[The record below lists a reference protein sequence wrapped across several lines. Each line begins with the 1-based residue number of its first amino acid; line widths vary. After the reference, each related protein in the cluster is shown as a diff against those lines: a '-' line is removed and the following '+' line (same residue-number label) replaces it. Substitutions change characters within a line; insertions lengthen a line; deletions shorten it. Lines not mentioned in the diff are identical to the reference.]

1 MVEKN
6 MDQLLN
12 TEEFEG
18 SETEETKNLD
28 YLLEAEED
36 EEEKGTV
43 TLKKSILVEDE
54 EVKEIHYDF
63 SSVKPIQYINL
74 VKRLGKK
81 RNIPVPELDQN
92 VQLGYFAL
100 ASGIPVADLKRI
112 EDTRDFINITSK
124 ARDFLL
130 RN

>member
-43 TLKKSILVEDE
+43 KLKKSILVEDE